1 MANSSKYSRED
12 NPEHSALADEVER
25 KHAGITAP
33 KDIVLK
39 GRPLVVYPGVFS
51 PDFSLIGDVLVD
63 VMDIQA
69 QEVVLDLG
77 TGTGFQAIVASDVA
91 KRVLA
96 LDNQLEAVR
105 CAIRNVELNGL
116 TGKIEV
122 RRSDLFT
129 AVTPSE
135 TFDVILFN
143 IPFPPWKPMTPWQ
156 EANFDEGHELL
167 RKFLKQSK
175 SYLKE
180 GGRIGMTWSDL
191 GDTDYLHKL
200 IREEGYSHRIAAE
213 RSVRDLGQYVYELT
227 IQPS

>member
-1 MANSSKYSRED
+1 M
-12 NPEHSALADEVER
+12 
-25 KHAGITAP
+25 
-33 KDIVLK
+33 
-39 GRPLVVYPGVFS
+39 
-51 PDFSLIGDVLVD
+51 
-63 VMDIQA
+63 
-69 QEVVLDLG
+69 
-77 TGTGFQAIVASDVA
+77 
-91 KRVLA
+91 LA

-105 CAIRNVELNGL
+105 CAIRNIELNGL
-116 TGKIEV
+116 TAKIEV

-129 AVTPSE
+129 ALTPSE
-135 TFDVILFN
+135 IFDVILFN

-200 IREEGYSHRIAAE
+200 IREEGYSHRIVAE